1 MSDDTARVPI
11 EFWQARAYD
20 AMQCALASQ
29 SASWRA
35 LLAAFLGFV
44 GYVRYGLT
52 VEAAIAGS
60 AAPVAPAGQRPFE
73 ILTDTNFSDLREVF
87 NAHAAE
93 PRIAALLSP
102 S

>member
-1 MSDDTARVPI
+1 MVRTMRARIAVGVVG
-11 EFWQARAYD
+11 AV
-20 AMQCALASQ
+20 
-29 SASWRA
+29 
-35 LLAAFLGFV
+35 LAAFLGFV

-60 AAPVAPAGQRPFE
+60 AAPVAPASQRPFE
-73 ILTDTNFSDLREVF
+73 ILTDANFSDLREVF

-93 PRIAALLSP
+93 PRIIVLLSP